1 MKYTTASAFRRAL
14 EQRLAAIS
22 HQTGVPLVR
31 LRKLVVFDRLMA
43 RLSTVAPSGWV
54 LKGAVAL
61 NFRVGSRF
69 RTTKDLDLCRY
80 DSEEAATADFL
91 AAQSVD
97 LGDYFMFIIERTGEL
112 DLATENAAVRYHIT
126 AQLAGRRFDDVTVD
140 VGFGDP
146 VVTEPDIVR
155 GPDLLS
161 FADIA
166 PIEVPT
172 LPLEQHIAEKV
183 HAYTRQYAGGMLSS
197 RVKDLIDLVM
207 VSSLFAFSAGRLRQ
221 ALRAIFVARGT
232 HPLPTVLPQPPP
244 LWRTAYRKTAT
255 EAGLDIDNMAAGY
268 EQVRTFV
275 DSVLAG
281 TIPDAAQWD
290 PVKHRWQ
297 VMK

>member
-14 EQRLAAIS
+14 EQRLATLAN
-22 HQTGVPLVR
+22 QLAVPLAR

-43 RLSTVAPSGWV
+43 RLRIVAPSGWF

-61 NFRVGSRF
+61 NFRVGPRF

-80 DSEEAATADFL
+80 DNEKAATADFL

-97 LGDYFMFIIERTGEL
+97 LGDYFTFDIERTGKL
-112 DLATENAAVRYHIT
+112 DPDTENATVRYHVT
-126 AQLAGRRFDDVTVD
+126 AQLAGRRFDDITVD
-140 VGFGDP
+140 VGFRDP
-146 VVTEPDIVR
+146 IISEPEIVR

-161 FADIA
+161 FADI
-166 PIEVPT
+166 PPVEVPT
-172 LPLEQHIAEKV
+172 LSLEQHVAEKV
-183 HAYTRQYAGGMLSS
+183 HAYTRRYVGGMTSS

-207 VSSLFAFSAGRLRQ
+207 ISSLFALNAGRLRQ
-221 ALRAIFVARGT
+221 VLKAIFIARGT
-232 HPLPTVLPQPPP
+232 HPLPTALPLPQS
-244 LWRTAYRKTAT
+244 LWRTAYRKIAS
-255 EAGLDIDNMAAGY
+255 EVGLDVDMAAGY

-275 DSVLAG
+275 APVLAG

-297 VMK
+297 RMK